1 METAL
6 NYMRAEG
13 VDVRL
18 EDVARLSPLG
28 YKHINFLGQY
38 SFDLAE
44 TVAQGR
50 YAHSAPRRNHTKIS
64 LSVRFGSNDTHDPD
78 TALATQYTQN

>member
-6 NYMRAEG
+6 NDVRAEG

-28 YKHINFLGQY
+28 YKHINCLGQY

-44 TVAQGR
+44 TVVL
-50 YAHSAPRRNHTKIS
+50 RNYWIS
-64 LSVRFGSNDTHDPD
+64 MP
-78 TALATQYTQN
+78 

>member
-6 NYMRAEG
+6 NYVRAEG

-28 YKHINFLGQY
+28 YKQINFLGQY

-44 TVAQGR
+44 TVAQGALR
-50 YAHSAPRRNHTKIS
+50 PLR
-64 LSVRFGSNDTHDPD
+64 
-78 TALATQYTQN
+78 TAAEPHEDLP